1 MSRTQTAE
9 GVNMETLEMGRV
21 TTEATVENYGDL
33 WMAEKGLIPTEQVQR
48 ITVPDALVD
57 TGATLLSLPTR
68 MIKQLGLIPVTTKQ
82 IVSSKGT
89 TQAMMYSAVRLT
101 IMGRSCT
108 VDVMEVPDDVPPL
121 VGQIPLEHLDFVV
134 DPRQQKLI
142 GNPRHGGEHIYEMY

>member
-1 MSRTQTAE
+1 
-9 GVNMETLEMGRV
+9 METLAMGRV
-21 TTEATVENYGDL
+21 TTAATVENYGDL
-33 WMAEKGLIPTEQVQR
+33 WNAQQGIILADQVRR
-48 ITVPDALVD
+48 IEIDALVD

-68 MIKQLGLIPVTTKQ
+68 MIQQLGLAPVTSKR
-82 IVSSKGT
+82 IVSSKGIT
-89 TQAMMYSAVRLT
+89 DSMMHSAVRLT

-134 DPRQQKLI
+134 DPRNQKLI

>member
-1 MSRTQTAE
+1 
-9 GVNMETLEMGRV
+9 METLEMGRV
-21 TTEATVENYGDL
+21 TTTATVENYGDL
-33 WMAEKGLIPTEQVQR
+33 WNADQGALPPDQVR
-48 ITVPDALVD
+48 KIEIASALVD

-68 MIKQLGLIPVTTKQ
+68 MIAQLGLRPVTSKR

-89 TQAMMYSAVRLT
+89 ADSMMYSAVRLT

-134 DPRQQKLI
+134 DPRNQKLI